1 MMSQNEALHAI
12 CMSLSV
18 KMALGVGLFTN
29 AVNSMGT
36 ERHQSIFQAA
46 WNREVCHKA
55 LLESQETFNNVDFS
69 FRLLHVWQ

>member
-1 MMSQNEALHAI
+1 MTFMMSQNEALHAI

-29 AVNSMGT
+29 AVNAMGT

-46 WNREVCHKA
+46 WNREVCHC
-55 LLESQETFNNVDFS
+55 LLRLLAHYIIFCLF
-69 FRLLHVWQ
+69 FRLLHV

>member
-1 MMSQNEALHAI
+1 MTFMMSQNEALHAI

-46 WNREVCHKA
+46 WNREVCH
-55 LLESQETFNNVDFS
+55 NP
-69 FRLLHVWQ
+69 

>member
-1 MMSQNEALHAI
+1 MTFMMSQNEALHAI

-29 AVNSMGT
+29 AVNAMGT

-46 WNREVCHKA
+46 WNREVCLKFDISK
-55 LLESQETFNNVDFS
+55 LNNIWFII
-69 FRLLHVWQ
+69 FRLLHV